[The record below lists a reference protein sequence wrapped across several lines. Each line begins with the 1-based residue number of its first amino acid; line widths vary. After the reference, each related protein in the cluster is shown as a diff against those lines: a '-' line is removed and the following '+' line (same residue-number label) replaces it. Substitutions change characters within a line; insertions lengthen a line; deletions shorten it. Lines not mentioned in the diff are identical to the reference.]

1 MFIDTIPNRKSPPAV
16 LLRESYREGGRVKK
30 RTLANLS
37 KLPQALIE
45 GIVALL
51 DGAKVSGKRTAE
63 PGFEIVRSLPHGHVA
78 AVQAMIRKLG
88 LDRMLQGRTGVEK
101 RVCNLIE
108 ALIIQRIIAP
118 GSKLAFHR
126 ALAPATATS
135 SLALSVG
142 LIDVAEREVYAAL
155 DWLIEQQTRI
165 EGALAKRHLTD
176 GTLVLYDV
184 SSSYMEGRCCALAKP
199 GYSRDHRPDRPQIVY
214 GLLCAPDGT
223 PVAVEVFEGNTSDPQ
238 TIREQIDKLKR
249 RFKLS
254 HVALVGDRGMI
265 TSARITEELAP
276 AGLDWISCLRAP
288 QIAAL
293 AADTGP
299 LQLSLFDDRDLAEIT
314 SPDFP
319 GERLVACRNPALAK
333 ERARKREELLQA
345 TERRLTRIANEVR
358 RKPAKHDAGVIGL
371 AVGAV
376 IDKHKMKKHFALDI
390 ADGRFT
396 FHRRQEEIAAEARL
410 DGIYVIRTSL
420 PADKIGSQAAVAAY
434 KNLALVERAFRTLKG
449 VDLQVRPVHHWLGHR
464 VKAHVFLC
472 MLAYYVEHH
481 MRNAL
486 APILFADHQ
495 PQARERTSI
504 VMPIEKRTKRE
515 TANHGLA
522 RSHRSPRHTDDQR
535 GGAAARRAPHNPDAC
550 PPSGPTAAGFR
561 AARRAASSCP
571 VADRSSE
578 KECESDQAVTC
589 SPSEKFG
596 LATGFSFAG
605 LGCRRPRRS
614 ASVVTAASSASISA
628 SSNRLNAPA
637 KSLGKKWR
645 GWEARLSGTALPFG
659 TAKGPAASAVGG
671 AENKSGVVSAGG
683 RIGMPPIMPP
693 ASHRETGWPDFPQG
707 GGAVLVQ
714 ISGNKAKYTNSS
726 TVERLERKRR
736 ARRLISGLCGGAR
749 GTS

>member
-1 MFIDTIPNRKSPPAV
+1 MFIDTIPNRKSAPAV

-37 KLPQALIE
+37 KLPQALID
-45 GIVALL
+45 GIEALL
-51 DGAKVSGKRTAE
+51 DGGRVMGKRAAE
-63 PGFEIVRSLPHGHVA
+63 PSFEIVRSLPHGHVA

-88 LDRMLQGRTGVEK
+88 LERMLQGRTGVDK
-101 RVCNLIE
+101 RVRNLIE
-108 ALIIQRIIAP
+108 AMIIQRIIAP

-126 ALAPATATS
+126 ALAPETATS

-142 LIDVAEREVYAAL
+142 LVDVAEREVYAAL

-165 EGALAKRHLTD
+165 EAALAKRHLTD

-184 SSSYMEGRCCALAKP
+184 SSSYMEGRCCALARP

-214 GLLCAPDGT
+214 GLLCAADGT

-319 GERLVACRNPALAK
+319 GERLVACRNPELAQ

-345 TERRLTRIANEVR
+345 TERRLTRIADAVR

-396 FHRRQEEIAAEARL
+396 FHRRREEIAAEARL

-434 KNLALVERAFRTLKG
+434 KNLALVERAFRTLKS
-449 VDLQVRPVHHWLGHR
+449 VDLQVRPVYHWLGHR

-495 PQARERTSI
+495 PQARERASI
-504 VMPIEKRTKRE
+504 VAPAQPSPAAVEKRTKRHAADGTPIMAWHDLIAHLGTLTINE
-515 TANHGLA
+515 VLLPLGERRTIHMLA
-522 RSHRSPRHTDDQR
+522 R
-535 GGAAARRAPHNPDAC
+535 
-550 PPSGPTAAGFR
+550 
-561 AARRAASSCP
+561 
-571 VADRSSE
+571 
-578 KECESDQAVTC
+578 
-589 SPSEKFG
+589 
-596 LATGFSFAG
+596 
-605 LGCRRPRRS
+605 
-614 ASVVTAASSASISA
+614 
-628 SSNRLNAPA
+628 
-637 KSLGKKWR
+637 
-645 GWEARLSGTALPFG
+645 
-659 TAKGPAASAVGG
+659 PAALQEQAF
-671 AENKSGVVSAGG
+671 ALLGVPLP
-683 RIGMPPIMPP
+683 R
-693 ASHRETGWPDFPQG
+693 
-707 GGAVLVQ
+707 VQ
-714 ISGNKAKYTNSS
+714 
-726 TVERLERKRR
+726 
-736 ARRLISGLCGGAR
+736 
-749 GTS
+749 

>member
-37 KLPQALIE
+37 KLPQALIA
-45 GIVALL
+45 GIAALL
-51 DGAKVSGKRTAE
+51 DGGKVSGKRAAE

-88 LDRMLQGRTGVEK
+88 LERTLQGGTGVDK
-101 RVCNLIE
+101 RVRNLIE
-108 ALIIQRIIAP
+108 AMIIQRIIAP

-165 EGALAKRHLTD
+165 EAALAKKHLID

-299 LQLSLFDDRDLAEIT
+299 LQFSLFDDRDLAEIS

-396 FHRRQEEIAAEARL
+396 FHRRQQEIAAEARL

-449 VDLQVRPVHHWLGHR
+449 VDLQVRPVHHWLEHR

-495 PQARERTSI
+495 PEARERASI
-504 VMPIEKRTKRE
+504 V
-515 TANHGLA
+515 
-522 RSHRSPRHTDDQR
+522 
-535 GGAAARRAPHNPDAC
+535 
-550 PPSGPTAAGFR
+550 
-561 AARRAASSCP
+561 
-571 VADRSSE
+571 
-578 KECESDQAVTC
+578 
-589 SPSEKFG
+589 
-596 LATGFSFAG
+596 
-605 LGCRRPRRS
+605 
-614 ASVVTAASSASISA
+614 
-628 SSNRLNAPA
+628 APA
-637 KSLGKKWR
+637 QPS
-645 GWEARLSGTALPFG
+645 
-659 TAKGPAASAVGG
+659 PAA
-671 AENKSGVVSAGG
+671 
-683 RIGMPPIMPP
+683 
-693 ASHRETGWPDFPQG
+693 
-707 GGAVLVQ
+707 
-714 ISGNKAKYTNSS
+714 
-726 TVERLERKRR
+726 VEKCTKRR
-736 ARRLISGLCGGAR
+736 AVDGTPIMAWHDLIGQLGTLTINEVALPLGERRTIQMLAR
-749 GTS
+749 PTALQEQAFALLGVPPPRVQ